1 MGVPGSC
8 ASTKDGGRSSS
19 TDTSKGELLLSLPIC
34 RKTKNS
40 RDSIPKVQD
49 LKTPI
54 LKSLAYDETPL
65 QLPPLHH
72 CSQCIPKKSSS
83 RVTLICRD
91 IGSKSH
97 LQKRMWMCMQQI
109 KRKKEKG
116 FEQKYPRKL
125 VLRRERMKMD
135 NTERRDKTTTYV
147 NKWTSG
153 GKRSM
158 SPPPMSISGLL
169 EAREACLHHLCQ

>member
-1 MGVPGSC
+1 
-8 ASTKDGGRSSS
+8 
-19 TDTSKGELLLSLPIC
+19 
-34 RKTKNS
+34 
-40 RDSIPKVQD
+40 
-49 LKTPI
+49 
-54 LKSLAYDETPL
+54 
-65 QLPPLHH
+65 
-72 CSQCIPKKSSS
+72 
-83 RVTLICRD
+83 
-91 IGSKSH
+91 
-97 LQKRMWMCMQQI
+97 MQQI

-158 SPPPMSISGLL
+158 SPPP
-169 EAREACLHHLCQ
+169 